1 MSARRLF
8 AISLLSLGGLLALT
22 GCGTAPSPVSGQ
34 DSSRTLTLAANTDW
48 VLVRWTSAG
57 VSKHP
62 IHSPAPALQ
71 IGNEGRISGNAGVNR
86 YTGVAR
92 ITDARLNWSGN
103 FALTRMAG
111 PPELMAAE
119 NLYLDALQSTHSVTV
134 RDDRL
139 IFTGEKPLRLEF
151 VRAKP

>member
-1 MSARRLF
+1 MSARRLPAF
-8 AISLLSLGGLLALT
+8 CFILGGLLAFT
-22 GCGTAPSPVSGQ
+22 GCAGGPSPVSEQ
-34 DSSRTLTLAANTDW
+34 DSSRTLTLAANTNW
-48 VLVRWTSAG
+48 VLVRWISSG

-62 IHSPAPALQ
+62 IHPPAPTLQ
-71 IGNEGRISGNAGVNR
+71 IGGEGRVSGNAGVNR
-86 YTGVAR
+86 YTGVVR
-92 ITDARLNWSGN
+92 ITDARLNWGDN

-119 NLYLDALQSTHSVTV
+119 NLYLDDLLSTRIVTV
-134 RDDRL
+134 HDDRL